1 MLSKF
6 EKYFAKK
13 GEFKNIELTLG
24 RISSALDFIGFNE
37 KKLGRIIHIAGT
49 NGKGSTAY
57 FLHQSFVKAG
67 FDCVLYTSPHLENIT
82 ERIVENNSQIE
93 INSFNDAFD
102 AVMPAVE
109 KFNLS
114 YFEAITLVAF
124 YIFQNIIPDIS
135 IIETGLGGTFDAT
148 NVLVEKIPV
157 ITTISQ
163 DHTNFLGKSIY
174 KIIDE
179 KLNIVKDNQNIYVGK
194 NENFIVDYIKN
205 KLTGKNIF
213 FSQYN
218 KYVKSFPAPFNHN
231 YELARLILKNEF
243 QMEMPQ
249 ADLLK
254 LPPCRLEKIKNFIF
268 DGAHNPSG
276 IINLINNI
284 ENIDTVIISG
294 TLDRDMIKTIEI
306 IRKKIK
312 KIILTEIPNN
322 DRSIKVKDINI
333 PNIYKIS
340 DPTLAVYKALELNGK
355 SDILICGSLY
365 LCGHLKKVIRDKF
378 A

>member
-1 MLSKF
+1 MQSKF
-6 EKYFAKK
+6 ERYFAQK

-24 RISSALDFIGFNE
+24 RISSALDFIGFDE

-57 FLHQSFVKAG
+57 FLHQSFVKNGYNCA
-67 FDCVLYTSPHLENIT
+67 LYTSPHLENIT
-82 ERIVENNSQIE
+82 ERIVINNAQVD
-93 INSFNDAFD
+93 INTFNDAFD
-102 AVMPAVE
+102 AVKSTIE

-114 YFEAITLVAF
+114 FFEAITLIAF
-124 YIFQNIIPDIS
+124 CIFQNTNPDIS

-174 KIIDE
+174 TIIDE
-179 KLNIVKDNQNIYVGK
+179 KLNIIKNNENIYIGK
-194 NENFIVDYIKN
+194 NENFILNYIKN
-205 KLTGKNIF
+205 KLTNKNIF

-218 KYVKSFPAPFNHN
+218 QYVESFPAPFSHN
-231 YELARLILKNEF
+231 YELAKLILKNEF
-243 QMEMPQ
+243 YIEIPQ
-249 ADLLK
+249 PALLK
-254 LPPCRLEKIKNFIF
+254 LPPCRLEKIENFIF

-276 IINLINNI
+276 IINLIKNI
-284 ENIDTVIISG
+284 ENVDTVIISG
-294 TLDRDMIKTIEI
+294 TLDRDIIKTIEI

-312 KIILTEIPNN
+312 NIIVTEIPNN
-322 DRSIKVKDINI
+322 DRSIRVKEINI
-333 PNIYKIS
+333 ADIYKITN
-340 DPTLAVYKALELNGK
+340 PTLAVYKALELHKK

-365 LCGHLKKVIRDKF
+365 LCGHLKKVIRDNF